1 MNTCRACGEPQPA
14 GTWDSAF
21 PGLPPL
27 VAWQQAPPEQRYCGV
42 CGTPACDD
50 DTLDRLQSQQLEQS
64 PARLYGTSLVSP
76 TPEVVAFMAGW
87 DVATKGAADQALVP
101 FDLWVNR
108 AHTRMLVAQ
117 AILTPAQGQ
126 AILRGLDELEQHYRD
141 GQFVVR
147 PALEDVHTNIE
158 KFLTDDLGIEAGL
171 AMHTASTAG
180 SKATALSLASS
191 AIPQQ
196 AAVSTAPSRDSGPER
211 GVVIHA
217 STTSIPSAA
226 IRSSR

>member
-1 MNTCRACGEPQPA
+1 MTTTRSIASRVKQ
-14 GTWDSAF
+14 
-21 PGLPPL
+21 
-27 VAWQQAPPEQRYCGV
+27 
-42 CGTPACDD
+42 
-50 DTLDRLQSQQLEQS
+50 LDQS

-126 AILRGLDELEQHYRD
+126 AILQGLGELEQRYRA

-158 KFLTDDLGIEAGL
+158 KFLTDDLGLEAGL
-171 AMHTASTAG
+171 AMHTARSRNDQIVTDMRLWMRARVVNLARLCLG
-180 SKATALSLASS
+180 LLQAL
-191 AIPQQ
+191 
-196 AAVSTAPSRDSGPER
+196 DGSGPAACR
-211 GVVIHA
+211 QCHGWLYAPPACHDFHLW
-217 STTSIPSAA
+217 PSPGGLC
-226 IRSSR
+226 RSHTARRATPALLVRHV